1 LRPVK
6 VALVH
11 NAVGGR
17 AGGGGGVR
25 QMLGLG
31 RGLLAAGHEVV
42 VVCHDYEPTSDF
54 SQSDG
59 FEVRAVQT
67 GGVAPVV
74 GPRAQVERVW
84 RGMAAVAKLI
94 PADVDAIN
102 AHEWPALRAGALG
115 AKRTGARFAWTRN
128 DESYFE
134 RAVIPDATTI
144 APPRARTRLLLGAIG
159 AADLPDARRA
169 DDIVVLD
176 TRNAEMVRR
185 AYRRD
190 AVIVRSGPADW
201 FHDPPPRAE
210 ARARLGIADGTWLV
224 AGVGIL
230 MAHRRFEDL
239 IEATA
244 ELRDDAGVKALI
256 VGDDRHDVDY
266 ADRLTQLIADRG
278 LEERV
283 TLPRRSVT
291 DDELRDVYAA
301 ADAFV
306 FPNRRQT
313 WGLAPLEALAAGTP
327 VVVSR
332 GAGVHEVLEGR
343 PGVEVV
349 PAEQPAEIAAALRR
363 LRSLDRAVTAPTRE
377 WIREEFN
384 DRRYAERMAEILAGS
399 R

>member
-1 LRPVK
+1 VK

-42 VVCHDYEPTSDF
+42 VVCHDYDPASDF
-54 SQSDG
+54 AQSDG

-67 GGVAPVV
+67 GNVAPVE
-74 GPRAQVERVW
+74 GPRAQIERVW

-94 PADVDAIN
+94 PDDVDAIN

-134 RAVIPDATTI
+134 RAVIPDATTVT
-144 APPRARTRLLLGAIG
+144 PPRARTRLLLGAIG
-159 AADLPDARRA
+159 AADFTDARRA
-169 DDIVVLD
+169 DAIVVLD
-176 TRNAEMVRR
+176 TRNAGMVKR

-201 FHDPPPRAE
+201 FYDPPPRAE
-210 ARARLGIADGTWLV
+210 ARARLGVDDHTWLV

-230 MAHRRFEDL
+230 MPHRRFEDL
-239 IEATA
+239 IEAVA
-244 ELRDDAGVKALI
+244 QMRDDTAVKALI
-256 VGDDRHDVDY
+256 VGDDRHDPAY
-266 ADRLTQLIADRG
+266 GQRLADLIAERG
-278 LEERV
+278 LGDRV
-283 TLPRRSVT
+283 TLPRESIS
-291 DDELRDVYAA
+291 DDELRDVYSA

-327 VVVSR
+327 AVVSR

-349 PAEQPAEIAAALRR
+349 AAEQPAEIAAALGR
-363 LRSLDRAVTAPTRE
+363 LRHGDRAVTAPTRA
-377 WIREEFN
+377 WVREELN
-384 DRRYAERMAEILAGS
+384 DRRYAQRMAEILSGA